1 MRYTVTYTDSITG
14 TENSRW
20 FDFPGTYAH
29 SSHMKEILLSLDEES
44 LDLVSIAVTKDETVE
59 AIMNLLHQSP
69 WERAMEDAHD
79 INRLYN

>member
-29 SSHMKEILLSLDEES
+29 SSHMKEIMVALDQES
-44 LDLVSIAVTKDETVE
+44 LDLVSIVVTKDELVE
-59 AIMNLLHQSP
+59 AIMDMLHTSP
-69 WERAMEDAHD
+69 WD
-79 INRLYN
+79 NSF